1 MSDALLGFG
10 TLFQTSDGGSPAV
23 WSTLAEVIAITPPE
37 VSRDNIDLSH
47 ENGPNEWRESMPG
60 LKSPGEVEF
69 TFNFIPGA
77 GTYEDLREEMDD
89 QEIRVRRI
97 VFPNGEVL
105 GFSAFLTSL
114 GIEAAIDT
122 QLKATAKFQ
131 LSGQLDPIT

>member
-23 WSTLAEVIAITPPE
+23 WSTVAEVIAITPPNP
-37 VSRDNIDLSH
+37 SRDNIDLSH
-47 ENGPNEWRESMPG
+47 ENGPFDWRENMPG
-60 LKSPGEVEF
+60 MKSPGEMEF
-69 TFNFIPGA
+69 TFNFVPGE
-77 GTYEDLREEMDD
+77 GTYEDLMLEMDD
-89 QEIRVRRI
+89 QDIRVRRV
-97 VFPNGEVL
+97 VFPDGSVL

-114 GIEAAIDT
+114 EIESPLDA